1 MELELRINGVIA
13 SVDVA
18 ANESLLTM
26 LRREGYCSVKQGCE
40 TGECGACT
48 VLVDGVPRPS
58 CVMLAAQAGGC
69 TLATVESLEVA
80 RSQHPLQKAFIEVGA
95 VQCGFCAPGMLLAAY
110 ALLKENASP
119 TESEVRDALSG
130 NLCRCTGYEKP
141 VQAVLR
147 AAAMMRGEV
156 VMPPEHNIIKPDQIP
171 AQEIPEKTSSGVLS
185 TLGGKL
191 RQAVAGNAAGATTK
205 IPVIAAGHTG
215 TVAAFVSDLQVIG
228 QPVERIDAARL
239 VTGKASFVADSQPR
253 GMLYGQILTSP
264 HAHAVIRNIDISEA
278 KTLPG
283 VHAVLTYRD
292 VPRTPYASVEY
303 TQPGARIV
311 DQYCLDYVMR
321 YTGDRVAAVAAE
333 TPEIA
338 ERAIKLIRVE
348 YDPLPP
354 ILDPRQALNQ
364 GAPRLHPEAESHGI
378 FDASRNIAA
387 RLHAETGDVE
397 RGFAE
402 ADLVIEGEYF
412 VPVQQQAPIENHTVI
427 TYFDED
433 NSLIVRTSTEAPHYI
448 RRVLASL
455 LAIPSRRIRVVSS
468 HIGGSLGAKQ
478 EIVLED
484 LCALLTVATNRPV
497 MLAYSR
503 QEEFRSSRTRQQYI
517 LRLKTGVKRDG
528 TIIANQ
534 LALLA
539 STGAYATHPLI
550 TQGAASSKTLA
561 LYPCPNMRFVAEILY
576 TSQPPMGAA
585 RGYESAPEFFALESH
600 MDEIAKQLGMDAL
613 ELRRKNWIKVG
624 DEYPLTKELK
634 RARDAAPPVESCGL
648 PQCLQTVVEKLN
660 WSEKRGRVSNQ
671 TVRHGVGLALALYSS
686 QPVSVGTGGAMI
698 KLNEDGSFDVF
709 AGANDGGSGS
719 ETLLAQIAAEVLGVP
734 VESIL
739 MHTADTSITPFEMGS
754 SAASTLYVSGGA
766 VKRAAEQVRRQILTV
781 GGRMLNTLSETLKI
795 RRGVVV
801 APGGQKMTI
810 QQIAAYSFYVENR
823 HIMTTASWKV
833 PYVPLSFAAQGVE
846 VEVDTA
852 TGCVR
857 VVKVVTAVDA
867 GQVINPMIAEGQV
880 HGNIAQA
887 LGASL
892 SEELVYDQQGKLLT
906 TSLHDYHIYAATEMP
921 QMQTYFIETYDPSG
935 PFGAKAIGE
944 IAINTMAP
952 AIANAIADA
961 LGIRIRQL
969 PFTPERMLKAIHAH
983 MQAHAH
989 S

>member
-1 MELELRINGVIA
+1 M
-13 SVDVA
+13 
-18 ANESLLTM
+18 
-26 LRREGYCSVKQGCE
+26 
-40 TGECGACT
+40 
-48 VLVDGVPRPS
+48 
-58 CVMLAAQAGGC
+58 
-69 TLATVESLEVA
+69 
-80 RSQHPLQKAFIEVGA
+80 
-95 VQCGFCAPGMLLAAY
+95 
-110 ALLKENASP
+110 
-119 TESEVRDALSG
+119 
-130 NLCRCTGYEKP
+130 
-141 VQAVLR
+141 
-147 AAAMMRGEV
+147 
-156 VMPPEHNIIKPDQIP
+156 
-171 AQEIPEKTSSGVLS
+171 
-185 TLGGKL
+185 
-191 RQAVAGNAAGATTK
+191 
-205 IPVIAAGHTG
+205 
-215 TVAAFVSDLQVIG
+215 
-228 QPVERIDAARL
+228 
-239 VTGKASFVADSQPR
+239 
-253 GMLYGQILTSP
+253 
-264 HAHAVIRNIDISEA
+264 
-278 KTLPG
+278 
-283 VHAVLTYRD
+283 
-292 VPRTPYASVEY
+292 
-303 TQPGARIV
+303 
-311 DQYCLDYVMR
+311 
-321 YTGDRVAAVAAE
+321 
-333 TPEIA
+333 
-338 ERAIKLIRVE
+338 
-348 YDPLPP
+348 
-354 ILDPRQALNQ
+354 
-364 GAPRLHPEAESHGI
+364 
-378 FDASRNIAA
+378 
-387 RLHAETGDVE
+387 
-397 RGFAE
+397 
-402 ADLVIEGEYF
+402 IEGEYF